1 MRGYSLYVAEAIL
14 NGDKDR
20 LGVRLGRACIERNIS
35 VTKVAEDL
43 GVTRQA
49 IYFWFTGVYDPSETR
64 KPEVERYL
72 ASLD

>member
-20 LGVRLGRACIERNIS
+20 LGVRLGRACIERNIP
-35 VTKVAEDL
+35 VTQVAGAL
-43 GVTRQA
+43 GVTRQT
-49 IYFWFTGVYDPSETR
+49 IYYWFTGEYDPSEAHQ
-64 KPEVERYL
+64 PAVERYI

>member
-20 LGVRLGRACIERNIS
+20 LGVRLGRACIERNIP
-35 VTKVAEDL
+35 VTKVAGAL
-43 GVTRQA
+43 GVTRQT
-49 IYFWFTGVYDPSETR
+49 IYFWFTGEYDPSEVHQ
-64 KPEVERYL
+64 PMVERYL